1 VGSRGSSAWT
11 RHHIAVA
18 INWMRG
24 RAPLRFGAF
33 LDWAHDAGLL
43 RVSGVAYQFRHRQLQ
58 EWLTSTVNGEKVGL
72 TPAIADGAIIVASG
86 IEEAP
91 PSP

>member
-1 VGSRGSSAWT
+1 
-11 RHHIAVA
+11 
-18 INWMRG
+18 M
-24 RAPLRFGAF
+24 RFGAF

-58 EWLTSTVNGEKVGL
+58 EWLALSANEEKTGL
-72 TPAIADGAIIVASG
+72 SPATADGAMVIASG
-86 IEEAP
+86 TEETP

>member
-1 VGSRGSSAWT
+1 MGSRGSIAWT
-11 RHHIAVA
+11 RYHIAVV

-33 LDWAHDAGLL
+33 LEWAHDAGLL
-43 RVSGVAYQFRHRQLQ
+43 RVSGIAYQFRHRQLQ
-58 EWLTSTVNGEKVGL
+58 EWLTLPVNGEKDGL
-72 TPAIADGAIIVASG
+72 APAISAGAMVVASG

-91 PSP
+91 PNP